1 MKSIIISSNCSGGG
15 KTTFTLGLMKALKD
29 RKLEVQGYK
38 VGPDYIDP
46 AFHKEVTKKASR
58 NLDAFLMGEEG
69 VVKSYLKG
77 NGDVGIIEG
86 VMGLYDGIGASEK
99 SSTYD
104 VSKLLGNMPIILVLS
119 PKGQSA
125 SLCAEINGFKNYRN
139 ANIVGV
145 VLNAISE
152 KYYNLLKYAIEE
164 NCNVKV
170 FGYLPKETKISLS
183 SRHLG
188 LVQSMEILNLEE
200 KLDICGKLIEEYV
213 DLDGIINEM
222 REFKVSNEAQEDNV
236 FSAIN
241 NIQTTSEYDI
251 KNETLKYENETLE
264 YYKNEETNFENRNFK
279 IGVALDKAFS
289 FYYKENLELLE
300 QFGEIIYFSPI
311 NDKALP
317 ENLDFL
323 YIGGG
328 YPEVF
333 KEALE
338 NNYSMRNSIKEAL
351 NNGLRCYA
359 ECGGLMY
366 LTKSIDGAQM
376 VGFFDGESTMTNKLQ
391 RFGYCKVKIDKK
403 CFDEKFRTEEIFVGN
418 KFFEIN
424 AHEFHK
430 SQVKLNEENVYEVEK
445 TQYNGEIIKWQCG
458 YFKKNTLAGYA
469 HINFLGNIEL
479 LKALIDIK

>member
-1 MKSIIISSNCSGGG
+1 MKSIIISSSSSGGG
-15 KTTFTLGLMKALKD
+15 KTTFTLGIMKALKNRNLD
-29 RKLEVQGYK
+29 VQGYK

-58 NLDAFLMGEEG
+58 NLDTFLMDEEG
-69 VVKSYLKG
+69 VIKSYLKG
-77 NGDVGIIEG
+77 NGDVGVIEG

-99 SSTYD
+99 ASTYD
-104 VSKLLGNMPIILVLS
+104 VSRLLDNMPIILVLS

-145 VLNAISE
+145 VLNSVTE

-164 NCNVKV
+164 NCNTKV
-170 FGYLPKETKISLS
+170 LGYLPKTSEIALS

-200 KLDICGKLIEEYV
+200 KLNLCGNLIEEYV
-213 DLDGIINEM
+213 DLDEIINQMQEFRLNSEIDSSGKHNM
-222 REFKVSNEAQEDNV
+222 NNKCNIDNETRDIKEAQISNQFKV
-236 FSAIN
+236 
-241 NIQTTSEYDI
+241 
-251 KNETLKYENETLE
+251 ENEE
-264 YYKNEETNFENRNFK
+264 KINSNIMENKSGDKILR

-289 FYYKENLELLE
+289 FYYKDNLELLE
-300 QFGEIIYFSPI
+300 ELGEIIYFSPI
-311 NDKALP
+311 NDKTLP

-333 KEALE
+333 KDELE
-338 NNYSMRNSIKEAL
+338 NNCSMRNNIKEAL
-351 NNGLRCYA
+351 ENGLRCYA

-376 VGFFDGESTMTNKLQ
+376 VGFFDGESVMTGKLQ
-391 RFGYCKVKIDKK
+391 RFGYCRVKIDKK
-403 CFDEKFRTEEIFVGN
+403 CFSEKFGI
-418 KFFEIN
+418 KDFEIN

-430 SQVKLNEENVYEVEK
+430 SKVHLNEENVYEVQK
-445 TQYNGEIIKWQCG
+445 TKYNGETIEWKCG
-458 YFKKNTLAGYA
+458 YLRKNTLAGYA
-469 HINFLGNIEL
+469 HMNFLGNEEFL
-479 LKALIDIK
+479 RALVNFI

>member
-15 KTTFTLGLMKALKD
+15 KTTFTLGLMKALKN
-29 RKLEVQGYK
+29 RKLDVQGYK

-58 NLDAFLMGEEG
+58 NLDTFLMGEEG
-69 VVKSYLKG
+69 VINSYLKG
-77 NGDVGIIEG
+77 RGDVGVIEG

-99 SSTYD
+99 ASTYD

-170 FGYLPKETKISLS
+170 FGYIPKETKISLS

-188 LVQSMEILNLEE
+188 LVQSMEIINLEE
-200 KLDICGKLIEEYV
+200 KLDICCKLIEEYI
-213 DLDGIINEM
+213 DLDGIVNEM
-222 REFKVSNEAQEDNV
+222 YKFEVSNEYQ
-236 FSAIN
+236 
-241 NIQTTSEYDI
+241 I
-251 KNETLKYENETLE
+251 KNETLRYSNE
-264 YYKNEETNFENRNFK
+264 KNNFENRKFK

-289 FYYKENLELLE
+289 FYYKDNLELLE

-351 NNGLRCYA
+351 NTGLRCYA

-366 LTKSIDGAQM
+366 LTKAIDGAQM
-376 VGFFDGESTMTNKLQ
+376 VGFFDGESIMTNKLQ
-391 RFGYCKVKIDKK
+391 RFGYCKVKVDKK
-403 CFDEKFRTEEIFVGN
+403 CFDEQLKMKEMFGED
-418 KFFEIN
+418 KLFEIN

-430 SQVKLNEENVYEVEK
+430 SQVNLTEKNVYEVEK
-445 TQYNGEIIKWQCG
+445 TQYNGELLKWQCG
-458 YFKKNTLAGYA
+458 YFKANTIAGYA

-479 LKALIDIK
+479 LKALINIK